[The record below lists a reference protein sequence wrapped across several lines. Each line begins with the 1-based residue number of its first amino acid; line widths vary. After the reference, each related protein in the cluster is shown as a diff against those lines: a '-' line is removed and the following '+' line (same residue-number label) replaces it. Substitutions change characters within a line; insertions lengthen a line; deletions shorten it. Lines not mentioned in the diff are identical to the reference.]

1 VSGTSPTVAL
11 IRELA
16 RSAEWDWDLSDLSR
30 RVRRDRRSLIGATL
44 QKARDEFL
52 PGHSARQAARV
63 IADAVHGRGTND
75 LALRVKLRRFLT
87 QELGYLDDL
96 PDWSRIRQL
105 ID

>member
-1 VSGTSPTVAL
+1 MTITSPIAAL

-16 RSAEWDWDLSDLSR
+16 RSAEWDWDFADLER
-30 RVRRDRRSLIGATL
+30 RARRERRMLIGEAF
-44 QKARDEFL
+44 QRARDEFL

-63 IADAVHGRGTND
+63 IADAIHGRGTGN
-75 LALRVKLRRFLT
+75 LKMKVRRFLV
-87 QELGYLDDL
+87 QELSSLNDL